1 MLKFALSAVILGLS
15 ASAALADAAAINA
28 GELKWG
34 PAPPTLPKGAQAAV
48 VSGDPGGKDLY
59 VVRLR
64 MPANYVIP
72 AHNHP
77 TAEYVTVLSGTLRI
91 GMGDKLDRT
100 KGVAIGAGGFAAA
113 MAGMNHYAWTTTAT
127 VIQVHGQGPLTMTYV
142 NPADDP
148 TKK

>member
-1 MLKFALSAVILGLS
+1 M
-15 ASAALADAAAINA
+15 
-28 GELKWG
+28 
-34 PAPPTLPKGAQAAV
+34 
-48 VSGDPGGKDLY
+48 
-59 VVRLR
+59 
-64 MPANYVIP
+64 
-72 AHNHP
+72 
-77 TAEYVTVLSGTLRI
+77 LSGTLRI

-113 MAGMNHYAWTTTAT
+113 MVGMNHYAWTTTAT

>member
-1 MLKFALSAVILGLS
+1 MLKFALSAVILGLYT
-15 ASAALADAAAINA
+15 SAALADATAVNA

-59 VVRLR
+59 VIRLR
-64 MPANYVIP
+64 MPANYLIP

-100 KGVAIGAGGFAAA
+100 KGVALGAGGFAAA
-113 MAGMNHYAWTTTAT
+113 PAGMNHYAWTTTAT